1 MTAQEIVA
9 VPSRNISLTDHF
21 DGFVE
26 RSIRAGR
33 FANASEVVRAGLH
46 LLERRE
52 QEQEERRAALK
63 AAAAEGFGALDRND
77 AVLLDGEQSLRQR
90 LREIGRAAR
99 AGMTNPAG

>member
-1 MTAQEIVA
+1 M
-9 VPSRNISLTDHF
+9 PSRNISLTDHF

-52 QEQEERRAALK
+52 REEEERRAALK
-63 AAAAEGFGALDRND
+63 AAATEGFGALDQGD
-77 AVLLDGEQSLRQR
+77 HVLLEGEQALRR
-90 LREIGRAAR
+90 TLREVGRAAR
-99 AGMTNPAG
+99 AGIASAAG